1 MLPNARANSISSSAD
16 VGERSPR
23 LGAVRHELAAT
34 AASWRAATGEW
45 LYHLGRGGLVQLM
58 IMPVVQLSIFSIIY
72 GASSDLFSY
81 VVVAQAAGA
90 FIMTMIFY
98 NGEILDREREKG
110 TLVALF
116 MAPCTRSAWL
126 SGFILAGLIQT
137 VSMTSTSLLFGWL
150 AFGVTFDPN
159 VPALAVSLGLFLAAL
174 WGMGLIFAGIGLV
187 LKRANA
193 FSNLIWP
200 FVVLLGGL
208 YYPVAELPDGLR
220 HLARVLPFGYG
231 IQAIADASLGHSSL
245 RELQSDLIPL
255 AAFAVILPAAG
266 ILAFA
271 WLERLV
277 RVRGELDLY

>member
-1 MLPNARANSISSSAD
+1 MLPSARANSISSNTNRRAT
-16 VGERSPR
+16 GPA
-23 LGAVRHELAAT
+23 LGAIRRELAAT

-58 IMPVVQLSIFSIIY
+58 IIPITQISIFSIIY
-72 GASSDLFSY
+72 GTSSDLLGY
-81 VVVAQAAGA
+81 LVVAQAAGA
-90 FIMTMIFY
+90 FIMTMIYY

-116 MAPCTRSAWL
+116 LAPCTRAAWL

-137 VSMTSTSLLFGWL
+137 VSMMITSLLFGWL
-150 AFGVTFDPN
+150 VFGVTLNPN
-159 VPALAVSLGLFLAAL
+159 LPALSVSITLFLAAL
-174 WGMGLIFAGIGLV
+174 WGMGLIFAGIGLI
-187 LKRANA
+187 LRRANA

-200 FVVLLGGL
+200 FIVLLGGV
-208 YYPVAELPDGLR
+208 YFPVTELPDGMR
-220 HLARVLPFGYG
+220 HLARALPFGYG
-231 IQAIADASLGHSSL
+231 IQAIADASLHNASL
-245 RELQSDLIPL
+245 SDLQSDLIPL
-255 AAFAVILPAAG
+255 AVFAVILPATG

>member
-1 MLPNARANSISSSAD
+1 MLPSARASSTSSSAD
-16 VGERSPR
+16 RQATRPTVGT
-23 LGAVRHELAAT
+23 VRRELAAT
-34 AASWRAATGEW
+34 LASWRAATGEW

-58 IMPVVQLSIFSIIY
+58 IIPVTQISIFSTIY
-72 GASSDLFSY
+72 GASSDLLGY
-81 VVVAQAAGA
+81 LVVAQAAGA
-90 FIMTMIFY
+90 FIMTMIYY

-116 MAPCTRSAWL
+116 LAPCTRAAWL

-137 VSMTSTSLLFGWL
+137 VSMMTTSLIFGWL
-150 AFGVTFDPN
+150 AFGVTLNPN
-159 VPALAVSLGLFLAAL
+159 LPGLAVSLGLFLAAL
-174 WGMGLIFAGIGLV
+174 WGLGLIFAGIGLI
-187 LKRANA
+187 LRRANA

-200 FVVLLGGL
+200 FIVLLGGV
-208 YYPVAELPDGLR
+208 YFPVAELPDGLR
-220 HLARVLPFGYG
+220 YIARALPFGYG
-231 IQAIADASLGHSSL
+231 IQAIADASLHNASL
-245 RELQSDLIPL
+245 SDLQSDLIPL